1 MGVDITG
8 FGSVFDFAGKVI
20 DKIFP
25 NKDDAEKAKL
35 ELFKMQQAGELAEL
49 NASLQTALAQVNT
62 NTEEAKN
69 ASIFVAGWR
78 PFVGWICGFS
88 LFYNY
93 IFMPFYAYN
102 ANWISVSAPIMPAL
116 DSGELTTILLGMLG
130 LGAMRSYDKKNVCK

>member
-49 NASLQTALAQVNT
+49 NASLQTSLAQVNT

-69 ASIFVAGWR
+69 ASVFVSGWR

-88 LFYNY
+88 LCYNY
-93 IFMPFYAYN
+93 IFMPFYTYN
-102 ANWISVSAPIMPAL
+102 AKWISVSAPIMPAP
-116 DSGELTTILLGMLG
+116 DNGELTTILLGMLG
-130 LGAMRSYDKKNVCK
+130 LGVMRSYDKKNVCK

>member
-69 ASIFVAGWR
+69 ASVFVAGWR

-93 IFMPFYAYN
+93 IFMPFYTYN
-102 ANWISVSAPIMPAL
+102 VNWISKTAPAMPAL

-130 LGAMRSYDKKNVCK
+130 LGAMRTFEKVKR